1 VSVAAMAARRAATG
15 TQIRVY
21 KFSRGRQG
29 PALQHF
35 GSQPAYRRS
44 HSLFLQRNHRRTVE
58 PPVLDLVRLR
68 LRYRSSWRQSDTISR
83 VSHCSLC
90 VCVCFNCICALFV
103 CEFGLILL
111 EGSRRKRGIRQ
122 GCRNRKIRF

>member
-1 VSVAAMAARRAATG
+1 MAARRAATG

-44 HSLFLQRNHRRTVE
+44 HSLFLQRNHRRTLE

-83 VSHCSLC
+83 GVEGRG
-90 VCVCFNCICALFV
+90 VFDKGAETEKYVFRGY
-103 CEFGLILL
+103 E
-111 EGSRRKRGIRQ
+111 EGS
-122 GCRNRKIRF
+122 FYA